1 MNAIPAL
8 PDLKFVAIDPD
19 KCGLDGRRICYMEN
33 GSGPRTPLVLLH
45 GIGSNSTGWRF
56 VLDAMGRKR
65 RVIAWNAPGYMLSD
79 NFKTDKPANTQYAD
93 ALAAFLD
100 ALGLERVD
108 LVGSSFGSLIAST
121 FAARYPAR
129 VVRLALLGA
138 SRGQRWLPEAERV
151 QRLKGRYESIRNGA
165 LDMAASRWTNLVAP
179 NPPPRTA
186 ALVQEI
192 LKATNKRGFQQSAE
206 ATHATDVLAFVGD
219 ITAPTLIAV
228 GTEDRVNPPAI
239 SKAIHAAIPGSR
251 YAELAGVGHL
261 PKLEAPE
268 ETVKLLEE
276 HFQEDAR

>member
-1 MNAIPAL
+1 
-8 PDLKFVAIDPD
+8 
-19 KCGLDGRRICYMEN
+19 MEN
-33 GSGPRTPLVLLH
+33 GSGPRRPLVLLH

-56 VLDAMGRKR
+56 VLDAMGHGR

-79 NFKTDKPANTQYAD
+79 NFHTDKPANTQYAD

-100 ALGLERVD
+100 ALGLEKVD

-121 FAARYPAR
+121 FAARYPKR
-129 VVRLALLGA
+129 VARLALLGT
-138 SRGQRWLPEAERV
+138 SRGQKWLPENERA

-165 LDMAASRWTNLVAP
+165 LDMAANRWTNLVAP

-192 LKATNKRGFQQSAE
+192 LKATNKRGFQQAAE
-206 ATHATDVLAFVGD
+206 ATHATDVLAFAGD

-228 GTEDRVNPPAI
+228 GTEDRVNPPAV
-239 SKAIHAAIPGSR
+239 SKAVHAAIATSR
-251 YAELAGVGHL
+251 YVELAGVGHL
-261 PKLEAPE
+261 PKLEAPK
-268 ETVKLLEE
+268 ETVTLLEE